1 MGLREEIKSR
11 IAIKDMTMTE
21 VVNELNE
28 RLDKD
33 YSLANF
39 SSKLSRSTLKYEEIE
54 EIADILGYEI
64 KWVEKEK
71 DQR

>member
-1 MGLREEIKSR
+1 
-11 IAIKDMTMTE
+11 MTMTE

>member
-1 MGLREEIKSR
+1 VGLREEIKSR